1 MSSISGEVRGHGS
14 NDLSIYSRKT
24 KPRHWESTCLYSM
37 EPFHLQS
44 FPAGRLIDYRDF
56 MQNNLHMHFA
66 FLGLV
71 SVSQQ
76 LYGLVPLSC
85 WLSGNFPFWLTDISG
100 PKVLPLTECA
110 ALAFLVTDLG
120 PAAGVP
126 SLFAQ
131 QHEGRS

>member
-1 MSSISGEVRGHGS
+1 
-14 NDLSIYSRKT
+14 
-24 KPRHWESTCLYSM
+24 M
-37 EPFHLQS
+37 EPLLLQS
-44 FPAGRLIDYRDF
+44 FPAGRFIDYRDL

-66 FLGLV
+66 ILGLV

-76 LYGLVPLSC
+76 LYGPVPLRC

-131 QHEGRS
+131 QRGGRS